1 MDKREVL
8 WLVSIAILSI
18 IITTIIILCVV
29 LQLLGKV
36 FIPVITIAFLA
47 FAWWASNHG

>member
-18 IITTIIILCVV
+18 ITTIVILCIILP
-29 LQLLGKV
+29 LLGDA
-36 FIPVITIAFLA
+36 FIPIITVAFLA
-47 FAWWASNHG
+47 FVWWASNHG

>member
-18 IITTIIILCVV
+18 ITTIIILYVL
-29 LQLLGKV
+29 LQLLGKA
-36 FIPVITIAFLA
+36 FIPVIAIAFLA
-47 FAWWASNHG
+47 FVWWASNHG

>member
-18 IITTIIILCVV
+18 ITTIIILCIIP
-29 LQLLGKV
+29 LLGDA

-47 FAWWASNHG
+47 FVWWASNHG